1 MTHPS
6 SPPPWTVHLVTPEEA
21 GQTLSE
27 ILRGPMGVSGRR
39 LQRLT
44 RSRGIRVNG
53 RPAHTSRRLAPGD
66 RVEVKTL
73 DGGGKKDEAAPRGT
87 PPPRP
92 GAPGAPAFPAI
103 RPVLEDPTVL
113 VLDKP
118 PGLAVHPTGRIRQ
131 GTLVQHLALRDAAL
145 GLRTG
150 IHPVHRLDRDTSG
163 LLLIARTPGA
173 HAQLDR
179 DLREGRI
186 HRRYLALASGTP
198 DVPGG
203 LIDLPLGREPGGGSR
218 RVVRTDGDEARTRI
232 RVVEAWPGAT
242 LLDVTL
248 ETGRTHQIR
257 AHLAHLGCP
266 LLGDRLYGGP
276 SGPASPRT
284 ALHAVGLSFPHPA
297 TGSPVELEAPLPPE
311 LQALLE
317 SVRRS

>member
-1 MTHPS
+1 
-6 SPPPWTVHLVTPEEA
+6 VVTPEEA

-53 RPAHTSRRLAPGD
+53 RPAHTSRRLARGD

-73 DGGGKKDEAAPRGT
+73 DGGGEIGAPTPRAAPA
-87 PPPRP
+87 PPPGSP
-92 GAPGAPAFPAI
+92 GAPGFPAI

-118 PGLAVHPTGRIRQ
+118 PGLAVHPSGRIRQ
-131 GTLVQHLALRDAAL
+131 GTLVQLLALRDTAL

-173 HAQLDR
+173 HARLDR

-218 RVVRTDGDEARTRI
+218 RVVRTDGDEARTRV
-232 RVVEAWPGAT
+232 RVVEAWPGAA
-242 LLDVTL
+242 LLEVTL

-276 SGPASPRT
+276 SGPGSPRT

-297 TGSPVELEAPLPPE
+297 TGSLVELEAPLPPE

-317 SVRRS
+317 SVRRR

>member
-1 MTHPS
+1 MTHPA
-6 SPPPWTVHLVTPEEA
+6 SPPPWTVHLVASEEA
-21 GQTLSE
+21 GRTLSE

-53 RPAHTSRRLAPGD
+53 RPAHTSRRLTPGD
-66 RVEVKTL
+66 RVEVRTL
-73 DGGGKKDEAAPRGT
+73 DDGGGRSGGLDAGT
-87 PPPRP
+87 VPIPLP
-92 GAPGAPAFPAI
+92 GVPAFPAI
-103 RPVLEDPTVL
+103 RPLFEDPVVL

-118 PGLAVHPTGRIRQ
+118 PGLAVHPTGRIRR
-131 GTLVQHLALRDAAL
+131 GTLVQHLAMRDGAL

-163 LLLIARTPGA
+163 LLLVARTPGA
-173 HAQLDR
+173 HALLDR

-186 HRRYLALASGTP
+186 HRRYLALASKTP
-198 DVPGG
+198 DIPGG

-218 RVVRTDGDEARTRI
+218 RVVRTDGDAARTRV
-232 RVVEAWPGAT
+232 RVLEEWARAT
-242 LLDVTL
+242 LLEVTL

-276 SGPASPRT
+276 SGSGSART
-284 ALHAVGLSFPHPA
+284 ALHAVGLSFPHPV
-297 TGSPVELEAPLPPE
+297 TGSRMELEAPLPPD
-311 LQALLE
+311 LDSLLD
-317 SVRRS
+317 SLRHP